1 MPPTAGPPL
10 APHRPRHYSSL
21 SFGTI
26 TVPQSA
32 DVSSGEAVMNPREVA
47 RVARHAIALARERLE
62 AGDALL
68 LFGEGRRSRTGAMQP
83 MLPAVARYIEGLRV
97 SVLPVGITGT
107 AGLFPIDAE
116 TVHPVR
122 VTARVGP
129 PIPASSL
136 SGYADGDR
144 RGMMDG
150 IGMTIARLLPA
161 SYRGC
166 YGA

>member
-1 MPPTAGPPL
+1 M
-10 APHRPRHYSSL
+10 H
-21 SFGTI
+21 
-26 TVPQSA
+26 
-32 DVSSGEAVMNPREVA
+32 PREVA